1 MQLIKYHTCANH
13 FWWCLNPTRVTW
25 CQIVVKLLKKKKFK
39 YWNVGKKNYYR
50 CSSSWRRA
58 TNNRWPFALSSRRG
72 CSNELYVR
80 AFKTGRFINL
90 VHQWWSGKWLCK
102 KRKIQLQDLIVTK
115 IIDDIFQADN
125 QYLKG
130 PHITAVDEKGLETA
144 VLGLEFRVANKHFK
158 RGDMKLKCLATI
170 ATVYLQ
176 SNEESVEGDERI
188 LKAPVMESRETRAQS
203 HTRNDLINGKIPG
216 ESPLTNTFIE
226 SPPDVTLGV

>member
-1 MQLIKYHTCANH
+1 MTLQK
-13 FWWCLNPTRVTW
+13 P
-25 CQIVVKLLKKKKFK
+25 KKKK
-39 YWNVGKKNYYR
+39 KKNQLQLFPNYY
-50 CSSSWRRA
+50 
-58 TNNRWPFALSSRRG
+58 LI
-72 CSNELYVR
+72 
-80 AFKTGRFINL
+80 RFI
-90 VHQWWSGKWLCK
+90 
-102 KRKIQLQDLIVTK
+102 ITK

-203 HTRNDLINGKIPG
+203 HTRNDLINGKISG
-216 ESPLTNTFIE
+216 ESPVTNILMK
-226 SPPDVTLGV
+226 SPPDVTLRV

>member
-1 MQLIKYHTCANH
+1 MFLSIYDSIRFTV
-13 FWWCLNPTRVTW
+13 TR
-25 CQIVVKLLKKKKFK
+25 
-39 YWNVGKKNYYR
+39 
-50 CSSSWRRA
+50 
-58 TNNRWPFALSSRRG
+58 
-72 CSNELYVR
+72 
-80 AFKTGRFINL
+80 
-90 VHQWWSGKWLCK
+90 
-102 KRKIQLQDLIVTK
+102 

-203 HTRNDLINGKIPG
+203 HTRNDLINGKIPS
-216 ESPLTNTFIE
+216 ESPLMNTLIE
-226 SPPDVTLGV
+226 FPPDVTLRVFSSDNF

>member
-1 MQLIKYHTCANH
+1 MSLWTYPSPSSPKDPKGNIFQLGQQ
-13 FWWCLNPTRVTW
+13 LRP
-25 CQIVVKLLKKKKFK
+25 
-39 YWNVGKKNYYR
+39 
-50 CSSSWRRA
+50 CSYD
-58 TNNRWPFALSSRRG
+58 NNWTF
-72 CSNELYVR
+72 
-80 AFKTGRFINL
+80 
-90 VHQWWSGKWLCK
+90 
-102 KRKIQLQDLIVTK
+102 D
-115 IIDDIFQADN
+115 FQADA

-203 HTRNDLINGKIPG
+203 HTRNDLMNGKL
-216 ESPLTNTFIE
+216 PLKSLIWPFSTFHSFSFLISFFLFHFQCLRFNRQRYYGRSAFQE
-226 SPPDVTLGV
+226 G

>member
-1 MQLIKYHTCANH
+1 MFNHRRKLIQRHLSIHVHTRQFLPLWLIATSEGYLSCNRERSRHKGDRCEKRPHKVNSNRA
-13 FWWCLNPTRVTW
+13 LPIEAATLPLSV
-25 CQIVVKLLKKKKFK
+25 LL
-39 YWNVGKKNYYR
+39 
-50 CSSSWRRA
+50 
-58 TNNRWPFALSSRRG
+58 L
-72 CSNELYVR
+72 
-80 AFKTGRFINL
+80 
-90 VHQWWSGKWLCK
+90 
-102 KRKIQLQDLIVTK
+102 RKQSTA
-115 IIDDIFQADN
+115 FQADT

-176 SNEESVEGDERI
+176 SKEESVEGDERI

-216 ESPLTNTFIE
+216 DSPSFDQTFR
-226 SPPDVTLGV
+226 